1 MNPRPSTGAAARAD
15 WRFALKSPVHLLALG
30 FGAGLSPIAPGTAG
44 SLLGWAGYLLLAP
57 WLSNLGWAVLLLGGF
72 VLGIWACGR
81 TARALRTDDPSP
93 VVWDEIVAV
102 WLVLWLLQ
110 SAAGTPAAW
119 WLQAAGFALFRL
131 FDAVKRGPVGWA
143 DKHVKGGLGIMFD
156 DLVAALLTLG
166 ILFGARFV
174 LLWGL
179 GHGV

>member
-1 MNPRPSTGAAARAD
+1 MSPPPPTNAAVRAD
-15 WRFALKSPVHLLALG
+15 WRFALKNPVHLLALG

-57 WLSNLGWAVLLLGGF
+57 WLSNFGWAALLLGGF
-72 VLGIWACGR
+72 MLGGWACGR
-81 TARALRTDDPSP
+81 TARALRTDDPSA
-93 VVWDEIVAV
+93 VVWDEIIAI

-110 SAAGTPAAW
+110 SAPGAPAAW

-143 DKHVKGGLGIMFD
+143 DKHIKGGVGIMFD

-166 ILFGARFV
+166 VLFGARLA
-174 LLWGL
+174 LLRGF